1 MKDDAKLCLLEE
13 QRPNQDEGPL
23 SRQIRSLES
32 RLDKAMIQYNEAHG
46 ICSTYEHIVKRLE
59 EEKLSFDNQLTAL
72 ERTLELKHQDHEEL
86 LLLSTNASHAR
97 EIAQQ
102 NLQKAKLSLEDGKS
116 RRSREL
122 RERQQHVRLRKQMV
136 KTHERSAEERR
147 KVLCTADTD
156 ASHLMTSP
164 TPVSGRKSEVQIAD
178 QEHAL
183 NMYEAA
189 LRKIKDAT
197 GVSNVDDVIRKVVGQ
212 ASTTDNLNSLTAQ
225 NQSKLEELKR
235 FHEFLAQEVEKLK
248 HSCVPGLSKNAKTI
262 DEQHELLYLRCV
274 SWDPISFH
282 HTIQPNETPVLV
294 RRASLSERTK
304 SRLDCI
310 AFLIVSIKAGVEH
323 LRDKFTSLHG
333 GEFDLGHEALTEDQ
347 LPDVIRSSGDLLVDV
362 LTKTED
368 SELQNIEDSTTKELP
383 RSASHKNLI
392 NRRPMSQ
399 GATVVRPFNQR
410 ISLPSAKEV
419 TTFDHDSDVELGVGE
434 FDAEESISRDGVK
447 KASSNIIAMEGR
459 RTLRPR
465 AENGTSPRI

>member
-1 MKDDAKLCLLEE
+1 M
-13 QRPNQDEGPL
+13 
-23 SRQIRSLES
+23 
-32 RLDKAMIQYNEAHG
+32 
-46 ICSTYEHIVKRLE
+46 
-59 EEKLSFDNQLTAL
+59 
-72 ERTLELKHQDHEEL
+72 
-86 LLLSTNASHAR
+86 
-97 EIAQQ
+97 
-102 NLQKAKLSLEDGKS
+102 
-116 RRSREL
+116 
-122 RERQQHVRLRKQMV
+122 
-136 KTHERSAEERR
+136 
-147 KVLCTADTD
+147 
-156 ASHLMTSP
+156 
-164 TPVSGRKSEVQIAD
+164 
-178 QEHAL
+178 
-183 NMYEAA
+183 
-189 LRKIKDAT
+189 
-197 GVSNVDDVIRKVVGQ
+197 
-212 ASTTDNLNSLTAQ
+212 
-225 NQSKLEELKR
+225 
-235 FHEFLAQEVEKLK
+235 
-248 HSCVPGLSKNAKTI
+248 
-262 DEQHELLYLRCV
+262 
-274 SWDPISFH
+274 
-282 HTIQPNETPVLV
+282 
-294 RRASLSERTK
+294 
-304 SRLDCI
+304 
-310 AFLIVSIKAGVEH
+310 SIKAGVEH